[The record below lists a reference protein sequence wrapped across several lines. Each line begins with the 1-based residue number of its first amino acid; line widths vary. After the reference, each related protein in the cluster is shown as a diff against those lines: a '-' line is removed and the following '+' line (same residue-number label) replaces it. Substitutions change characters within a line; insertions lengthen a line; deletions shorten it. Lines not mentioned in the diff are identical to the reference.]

1 MTDLF
6 CLCSESFT
14 WDSAEIW
21 MHSGDSNHGGK
32 RTENLCVR
40 QKSERIFVH
49 KGKTPVCLVNV
60 LRNLKGCYGEE
71 G

>member
-40 QKSERIFVH
+40 QKSEKDIC
-49 KGKTPVCLVNV
+49 P
-60 LRNLKGCYGEE
+60 
-71 G
+71 